1 MKQVLITGITG
12 FVGLNLQEYLSKNYK
27 LLGVSRTSNQ
37 TLNIKSYAELSVDDL
52 NQSEAIIHLAG
63 KAHDLRN
70 VSNEQEYFTVNTD
83 LTKDLFDKFL
93 ESSCKTF
100 VYMSSIKAVSDS
112 PQSIL
117 DESATPEPK
126 TAYGKS
132 KLAAEQYLQQNS
144 TKEKSVYILRPC
156 MIHGPKNKG
165 NLNLLHKIIQKNIP
179 YPLGAYENKRSFL
192 TVANL
197 CFIIHELLTHNITSG
212 VYHLSDDQSISTKDL
227 VRIIAEQIG
236 KKPKIINFPKFIILI
251 IAKFGN
257 FLKLPLNTN
266 RLDKLTESYEVSNEK
281 IKKAIKKEL
290 PFTTVEGLKN
300 TIASFDND

>member
-12 FVGLNLQEYLSKNYK
+12 FVGLNLQEYLSKDFK
-27 LLGVSRTSNQ
+27 LLGVSRTSNPL
-37 TLNIKSYAELSVDDL
+37 LNIKSYQELTFNDL

-70 VSNEQEYFTVNTD
+70 ISNEQEYFKVNTD

-93 ESSCKTF
+93 QSSCKTF
-100 VYMSSIKAVSDS
+100 IYMSSIKAVSDA

-117 DESATPEPK
+117 DESTNPEPG

-132 KLAAEQYLQQNS
+132 KLAAEQYLQQN
-144 TKEKSVYILRPC
+144 TTQEKRLFILRPC
-156 MIHGPKNKG
+156 MIHGPNNKG

-197 CFIIHELLTHNITSG
+197 CFIIHELLTRNITPG
-212 VYHLSDDQSISTKDL
+212 VYHLADDQAISTKDL
-227 VRIIAEQIG
+227 VQIIAKQIG
-236 KKPKIINFPKFIILI
+236 RKSKIMNFPKFMILI
-251 IAKFGN
+251 IAKFGD

-266 RLDKLTESYEVSNEK
+266 RLDKLTQNYEISNEK
-281 IKKAIKKEL
+281 IKMAIQKEF
-290 PFTTVEGLKN
+290 PFSTVEGLKN